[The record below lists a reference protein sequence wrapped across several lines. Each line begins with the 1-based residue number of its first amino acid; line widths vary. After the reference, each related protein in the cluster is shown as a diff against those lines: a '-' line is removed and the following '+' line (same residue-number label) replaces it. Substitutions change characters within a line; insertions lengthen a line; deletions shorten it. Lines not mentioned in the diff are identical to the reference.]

1 MLISSALDAM
11 YLPGHAASV
20 HVNIKGKHYIIGDFG
35 ILHPT
40 VLKNYELP
48 YPSSVL
54 EINLEVFL

>member
-1 MLISSALDAM
+1 M

-20 HVNIKGKHYIIGDFG
+20 HVNVEGKHHVVGNFG

-54 EINLEVFL
+54 EINLEAFL